1 MRPFDP
7 PGDGARELADSILG
21 YVDSDDAPD
30 STRAD
35 ALAIAFVDIA
45 ERVFPGGLRGGGTT
59 GVDFDRDGVAV
70 RVVAM
75 QVPPEPAPSAWVPWP
90 TSEGF
95 WWQRL
100 RRVPSARFLIRA
112 CRREGQPSL
121 VVEGHGTD
129 HVDIRSALT
138 EAALEFCPAR
148 IEEPPGGE

>member
-1 MRPFDP
+1 VGRRY
-7 PGDGARELADSILG
+7 AEQAAEI
-21 YVDSDDAPD
+21 V
-30 STRAD
+30 D
-35 ALAIAFVDIA
+35 ALAK
-45 ERVFPGGLRGGGTT
+45 
-59 GVDFDRDGVAV
+59 
-70 RVVAM
+70 
-75 QVPPEPAPSAWVPWP
+75 PEGAPAWVPWP

-100 RRVPSARFLIRA
+100 RRVPTARFLIRA